1 MILAEKIIKLRKKM
15 GWSQEELAER
25 MNVSRQAVSKWE
37 GAQSTPDLDRILQL
51 SSLFGVSTDYLLKDE
66 IEIEEFVAD
75 SADSDIRRVSMEDA
89 NVFMASRRIAARRIA
104 LATFLCIL
112 APITLIILGAESDMP
127 NPWISETLA
136 GAIGLCVL
144 FAFVL
149 CAVPIYIFCGF
160 KNEPF
165 EFLDKNELFELEYGV
180 RGLVNERKKTFR
192 DAYVRGNI
200 IATCL
205 CIFAPVP
212 LIISAFAENEML
224 TVAMLA
230 LLMVLEG
237 IGVYIFILV
246 GVRFASFQ
254 KLLREGDFTDEKKE
268 KSALKEAVGAAYWGI
283 LVAIFFLWTFLCGG
297 WNISW
302 IVFALGG
309 ILFPLV
315 MLLCDKISRKN
326 K

>member
-1 MILAEKIIKLRKKM
+1 
-15 GWSQEELAER
+15 
-25 MNVSRQAVSKWE
+25 
-37 GAQSTPDLDRILQL
+37 
-51 SSLFGVSTDYLLKDE
+51 
-66 IEIEEFVAD
+66 
-75 SADSDIRRVSMEDA
+75 
-89 NVFMASRRIAARRIA
+89 
-104 LATFLCIL
+104 
-112 APITLIILGAESDMP
+112 MP
-127 NPWISETLA
+127 NAWISETLA

-165 EFLDKNELFELEYGV
+165 EFLDTNEPFELEYGV
-180 RGLVNERKKTFR
+180 RGLVNERKKAFR
-192 DAYVRGNI
+192 DTYVKCNI
-200 IATCL
+200 IATCI
-205 CIFAPVP
+205 CIFGPVP
-212 LIISAFAENEML
+212 LILSAFAENEML

-230 LLMVLEG
+230 LLMILEG

-254 KLLREGDFTDEKKE
+254 KLLREGDFTDEKKG

-283 LVAIFFLWTFLCGG
+283 LVAIFFLWTFLGDG
-297 WNISW
+297 WNIAW
-302 IVFALGG
+302 IVFAVGG